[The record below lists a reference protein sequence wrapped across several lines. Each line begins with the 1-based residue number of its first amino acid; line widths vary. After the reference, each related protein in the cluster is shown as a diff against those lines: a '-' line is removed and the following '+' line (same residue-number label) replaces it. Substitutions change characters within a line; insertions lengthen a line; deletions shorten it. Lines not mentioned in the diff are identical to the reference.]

1 MFIRGAGRVKTG
13 LEPLDKLLGG
23 GFPCGAVSLVY
34 GEAATGKTTLALAA
48 ALNHLGEHRAAKI
61 VYIDSDNKLNTGR
74 LTQIAEPLGAGLLR
88 RLHLHTPLSF
98 REQEATLEQMPE
110 LDPMDFVVLD
120 SVTGLYR
127 GETVD
132 EEMTYRVNKELNRQ
146 LGYISEMAG
155 RSGAAF
161 LLTGQVR
168 SVMESSQIEPV
179 APRLLSY
186 WSSTVLKLEKT
197 PEQGRRQAT
206 LEKPITSPNAINIWI
221 TETGVSASQP

>member
-1 MFIRGAGRVKTG
+1 MSIRGAGRVKTG

-34 GEAATGKTTLALAA
+34 GEAATGKTTLALTA
-48 ALNHLGEHRAAKI
+48 ALNHLGEHRAAKT

-74 LTQIAEPLGAGLLR
+74 LTQIAEPRGAGLLR

-98 REQEATLEQMPE
+98 REQEATLEQIPA
-110 LDPMDFVVLD
+110 LDPMDLVVLD

-146 LGYISEMAG
+146 LGYISEMAV

-168 SVMESSQIEPV
+168 SVMDTSQIEPV

-221 TETGVSASQP
+221 TETGVSTSQP